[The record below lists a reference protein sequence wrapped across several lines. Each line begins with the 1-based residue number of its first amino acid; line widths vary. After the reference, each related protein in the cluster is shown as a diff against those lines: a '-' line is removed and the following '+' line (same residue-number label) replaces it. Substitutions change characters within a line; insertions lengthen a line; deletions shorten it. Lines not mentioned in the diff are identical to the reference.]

1 MPVTCDSSHE
11 GLGAWSLQKNDKN
24 ERELGMY
31 ASRYLIDYE
40 TRNSTNELKIL
51 AIVWDDKNFRNF
63 VYRVRFEAISD
74 YKVLEILLKSNH
86 GNTTLLT
93 KIMVT
98 KYSSRFAR
106 WIERLLHFDME
117 VVHQSEQNMGSA
129 DSLSRDPNN
138 YNKNERSKSAK
149 KLWESWFV
157 VSSVEEVNKYYQ
169 RQLPTNQRLKKLYN
183 QPMRIHEKESV
194 KEKVESADLL
204 ECGSK
209 QTKMNRLQISRERIA
224 THNLT
229 KASKNSKHEQI
240 VRPNEG
246 KLKTS
251 PLQSMVS
258 SVQKSSLA
266 AEINP
271 EIILTDRNQ
280 DKNLQRNHWWIDNG
294 RLSSGLGLQ
303 NVRDADLR
311 RDITHLSKE
320 SKVYWHVFRVFKYF
334 WVDRELVYYENRT
347 VIPIDLKQA
356 ILNSIHSGH
365 GGRDAMVRTVD
376 VVWWPQ
382 INRQIVAVVKTCAN
396 CQKAGKNVKN
406 LERQK
411 DFGTRLEW
419 AIRKSNQNKST
430 RNSH

>member
-1 MPVTCDSSHE
+1 M
-11 GLGAWSLQKNDKN
+11 
-24 ERELGMY
+24 
-31 ASRYLIDYE
+31 I
-40 TRNSTNELKIL
+40 
-51 AIVWDDKNFRNF
+51 
-63 VYRVRFEAISD
+63 
-74 YKVLEILLKSNH
+74 
-86 GNTTLLT
+86 
-93 KIMVT
+93 T

-106 WIERLLHFDME
+106 WIERLLHFYME

-129 DSLSRDPNN
+129 DCLSRDPNN

-183 QPMRIHEKESV
+183 QPMRSHEKESV

-204 ECGSK
+204 ECESK

-229 KASKNSKHEQI
+229 KASENSKHEQI

-271 EIILTDRNQ
+271 EIKLIDRNQ
-280 DKNLQRNHWWIDNG
+280 DKNLQRNH
-294 RLSSGLGLQ
+294 
-303 NVRDADLR
+303 
-311 RDITHLSKE
+311 
-320 SKVYWHVFRVFKYF
+320 
-334 WVDRELVYYENRT
+334 
-347 VIPIDLKQA
+347 
-356 ILNSIHSGH
+356 
-365 GGRDAMVRTVD
+365 
-376 VVWWPQ
+376 
-382 INRQIVAVVKTCAN
+382 
-396 CQKAGKNVKN
+396 
-406 LERQK
+406 
-411 DFGTRLEW
+411 
-419 AIRKSNQNKST
+419 
-430 RNSH
+430 